1 MDELEI
7 VLNIEDAGFTAR
19 RRNMHYEVL
28 GDPIFR
34 QRDVPRILTL
44 ATARAEGDSSTAP
57 ELGSYPARSRH
68 KKQLRLTS

>member
-1 MDELEI
+1 
-7 VLNIEDAGFTAR
+7 
-19 RRNMHYEVL
+19 MHYEVL

-57 ELGSYPARSRH
+57 ELGNYPARSRH